1 MTKKRK
7 KQKLLFL
14 NDSGNK
20 QQTITKIHKRS
31 TNSKKVL
38 LRSLWRHRR
47 WRRTHKA
54 SMLWSINTENHT
66 WYQSANIL
74 HSRRIDHNRCF
85 IDQFE
90 LRSFSSAGIIMNN
103 SSLCAWFTFMN
114 NNDPSYWLMSQTHK
128 AIKDKHP
135 SPVGASLAA
144 RKRQRDR
151 SFFCF
156 SKYPWKIHRQSR
168 SSLWG
173 HKPTP
178 VLFLNETL
186 TLNLISK

>member
-1 MTKKRK
+1 M
-7 KQKLLFL
+7 
-14 NDSGNK
+14 
-20 QQTITKIHKRS
+20 
-31 TNSKKVL
+31 L
-38 LRSLWRHRR
+38 LRSLWRHHR

-66 WYQSANIL
+66 WYQGTNIL

-90 LRSFSSAGIIMNN
+90 LRSCSSAGIIMNN

-135 SPVGASLAA
+135 SPVRASLAA
-144 RKRQRDR
+144 RKRQRYR
-151 SFFCF
+151 SFSCF

-173 HKPTP
+173 HKSTP
-178 VLFLNETL
+178 VLFLT
-186 TLNLISK
+186 KKH